1 MANEPIS
8 QQVTQIADFVAAEAD
23 SVRKTIRLQI
33 VITAVIAVV
42 LIVYFAVMNSMLKQ
56 ATEPKELA
64 RFTAHVME
72 ENAPSFGDF
81 LSTMLK
87 DGAPQ
92 LANFVVDQASKEGVP
107 FLTRHT
113 KTLLNKHTDKLSDE
127 TAVFMEQAFNEVVV
141 GNKAQF
147 IELLKNNQNPND
159 VSYAVRPMRDA
170 LREAFVRQTTSRKT
184 DAGRAVE
191 ASLNMLK
198 NLNLRLKAL
207 AGKPLD
213 ELSRKEQLASRL
225 LKMHWMWMRTR
236 TGDDVGNEPKPGA
249 VDPAD
254 E

>member
-8 QQVTQIADFVAAEAD
+8 EQVTQLANFVAAEAD
-23 SVRKTIRLQI
+23 AVRKTVRLQI
-33 VITAVIAVV
+33 IITAVVTVV

-64 RFTAHVME
+64 RFTAHVVE

-92 LANFVVDQASKEGVP
+92 LANFVVEQASKEGVP
-107 FLTRHT
+107 FLTRQT
-113 KTLLNKHTDKLSDE
+113 KVMINQYTDKISDE
-127 TAVFMEQAFNEVVV
+127 TSMFMEQAFNEVVV

-147 IELLKNNQNPND
+147 IELLKNNQNSND
-159 VSYAVRPMRDA
+159 VGYAVRPMRDA

-184 DAGRAVE
+184 DAGRSVE

-198 NLNLRLKAL
+198 NLNVRLKAL
-207 AGKPLD
+207 AGKPAG

-225 LKMHWMWMRTR
+225 LKMHWTWMRTR
-236 TGDDVGNEPKPGA
+236 TGEDVGNEPKPGDF
-249 VDPAD
+249 DPGD
-254 E
+254 